1 MQDARYYRA
10 QAQIYLNL
18 AQRLTHPSTKMRKTY
33 IVTLDR
39 EFDFALGPKMKK
51 GVAIEEGCA
60 RMEDIYRVGP
70 RTLLFAGIPIIVAA
84 KLRRSEGS
92 ISRVASELGIHVYS
106 RRSLIKMAQEKSA
119 QA

>member
-1 MQDARYYRA
+1 MAILRPWTADEKVMLRA
-10 QAQIYLNL
+10 L
-18 AQRLTHPSTKMRKTY
+18 AEQRTPL
-33 IVTLDR
+33 IL
-39 EFDFALGPKMKK
+39 
-51 GVAIEEGCA
+51 I
-60 RMEDIYRVGP
+60 
-70 RTLLFAGIPIIVAA
+70 AA